1 MLRALVIAL
10 FLANLAWWAWYTPL
24 LGLNTGDSP
33 EREPQRLARQVNPE
47 QIKVLPPQAR
57 EPDPPALAAS
67 AAPEPEPESAPA
79 SSPAPAPSPAA
90 SVASAAASAA
100 EPAAPLCLE
109 AGPLDDA
116 EFTVA
121 KRELQGAS
129 VAADGWVDMRREKPA
144 SHAVYMGRFPDDEQ
158 MQRKREELQRINV
171 PFEAYTAS
179 APAGLA
185 PGFTLGRYPSNEQA
199 QARLKELQAKGVRTA
214 RVVVLA
220 PASTEHTLRV
230 DQASPAQQAAL
241 AKAASRWRAC
251 TGNTS

>member
-33 EREPQRLARQVNPE
+33 EREPQRLTRQVNPE
-47 QIKVLPPQAR
+47 WIQVLPPQAR

-67 AAPEPEPESAPA
+67 AAPEAGSAPA
-79 SSPAPAPSPAA
+79 SSPEPSPAA

-100 EPAAPLCLE
+100 EPVAPLCLE
-109 AGPLDDA
+109 AGPLDEAD
-116 EFTVA
+116 FTAA
-121 KRELQGAS
+121 KRELQRAS
-129 VAADGWVDMRREKPA
+129 VAADGWVDMRREKAA

-158 MQRKREELQRINV
+158 MERKREELQRINV

-214 RVVVLA
+214 RVVLLA

-230 DQASPAQQAAL
+230 DRASPAQQAAL

-251 TGNTS
+251 TGNTP

>member
-57 EPDPPALAAS
+57 EPVPPASAAS
-67 AAPEPEPESAPA
+67 AAPDPESATATASAPA
-79 SSPAPAPSPAA
+79 SAPAPSPAGGA
-90 SVASAAASAA
+90 SAASAA
-100 EPAAPLCLE
+100 EATGPLCLE
-109 AGPLDDA
+109 AGPLDEADFA
-116 EFTVA
+116 TA

-129 VAADGWVDMRREKPA
+129 VAADGWLDMRREKPA
-144 SHAVYMGRFPDDEQ
+144 SHVVYMGRFPDDEQ

-214 RVVVLA
+214 RVVVRT

-230 DQASPAQQAAL
+230 DQASPAQQAVL
-241 AKAASRWRAC
+241 AKAASGWRAC
-251 TGNTS
+251 AGNTP